1 MKYYTILKCCLAIL
15 SLHLITCI
23 FQYGKDYL
31 WSFLLTFLK
40 MIIVWIFKLSIL
52 VHIISDQWA
61 DFLRANTSEGLT
73 QEMISFLPL
82 LGFAASVN
90 CTILFLCSS
99 SIFPDDRGTQKKV
112 TSIFVQ
118 FLPSGRGRWTALT
131 ESPQTEYHITVL
143 CSLSYN
149 VQYRPSFLT
158 EQLFSDYW
166 LRDSGSFHPMMQT
179 SSTGDLRVAA
189 EAEGAIEKVHT
200 AWRGHA

>member
-1 MKYYTILKCCLAIL
+1 MKPRFIFTSQCSPQEWVVSIVFLQGLINLSSSKKSKTNSSLA
-15 SLHLITCI
+15 C
-23 FQYGKDYL
+23 
-31 WSFLLTFLK
+31 
-40 MIIVWIFKLSIL
+40 SI
-52 VHIISDQWA
+52 
-61 DFLRANTSEGLT
+61 
-73 QEMISFLPL
+73 
-82 LGFAASVN
+82 
-90 CTILFLCSS
+90 LCSS

>member
-1 MKYYTILKCCLAIL
+1 M
-15 SLHLITCI
+15 
-23 FQYGKDYL
+23 
-31 WSFLLTFLK
+31 
-40 MIIVWIFKLSIL
+40 FKLSIL
-52 VHIISDQWA
+52 VHIVSDQWA
-61 DFLRANTSEGLT
+61 DFSRANTSEGLT

-82 LGFAASVN
+82 LGFAASATVQLSF
-90 CTILFLCSS
+90 CVPLPFSQMIVE
-99 SIFPDDRGTQKKV
+99 PKKV

-118 FLPSGRGRWTALT
+118 SLPSGRGRWTALT
-131 ESPQTEYHITVL
+131 ESPQTDYHIKIL
-143 CSLSYN
+143 CSLSYH
-149 VQYRPSFLT
+149 VQYRPSLLI

>member
-1 MKYYTILKCCLAIL
+1 
-15 SLHLITCI
+15 
-23 FQYGKDYL
+23 
-31 WSFLLTFLK
+31 

-61 DFLRANTSEGLT
+61 DFLRANTSKGLT
-73 QEMISFLPL
+73 QEMISFLPCWVL
-82 LGFAASVN
+82 LPLSLYHFLPVF
-90 CTILFLCSS
+90 LFY
-99 SIFPDDRGTQKKV
+99 FPRWSWNPKKV

-118 FLPSGRGRWTALT
+118 FLPSGRGRWTALI
-131 ESPQTEYHITVL
+131 ESTQTEYHITIL

-179 SSTGDLRVAA
+179 SSTGDVRVAA